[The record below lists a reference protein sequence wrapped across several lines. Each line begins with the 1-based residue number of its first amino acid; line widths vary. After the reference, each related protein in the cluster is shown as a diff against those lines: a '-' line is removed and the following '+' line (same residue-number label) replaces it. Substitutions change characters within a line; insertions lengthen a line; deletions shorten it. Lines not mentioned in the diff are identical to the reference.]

1 MRRCLRKQRKRYS
14 KNTSRR
20 HVSGANVLPQFQG
33 NMEYIVFSFLHSFCK
48 LLTIK
53 LVIVNCAPLSLI
65 HSVTR
70 FAMEATVI
78 IPTNKF
84 ECSRGLTDKLETLFL
99 FYRWFTLSTNGWQKN
114 CKPASGRKTN
124 AQTTTRG

>member
-1 MRRCLRKQRKRYS
+1 MFKKTLK
-14 KNTSRR
+14 KNTAKTRVEGMFQVQMFCHNSRE
-20 HVSGANVLPQFQG
+20 
-33 NMEYIVFSFLHSFCK
+33 NMEYIVFSFLNSFCK

-84 ECSRGLTDKLETLFL
+84 DCSRGLTDKLKTLLL

-124 AQTTTRG
+124 AQTTARG